1 VYWTDNRQ
9 HALLRADKE
18 TGGQRSVLEE
28 HLEIPL
34 AVAAL
39 SIRKNPGT
47 NLNQVESTYS
57 VCMSFPSNSSA
68 NEKLTI

>member
-1 VYWTDNRQ
+1 VYWTDNQQ

-39 SIRKNPGT
+39 SIRNPGT
-47 NLNQVESTYS
+47 NLNQAES
-57 VCMSFPSNSSA
+57 A
-68 NEKLTI
+68 